1 MAFLK
6 FNNSKNIVAVNRKR
20 LKSLTYHGKTYQ
32 FDIDKGNDVQLT
44 IENPLCDC
52 DVHCYKIANNIIYD
66 FVKCP
71 EEVFLQYVTMIKGLG
86 VPEIPLNNNDTANFC
101 LVASGILSL
110 YTNFGKSGNAR
121 EFIMNSM
128 QTLNKLTKGQNELYL
143 MARTYE
149 DETGGTGEE
158 KIPACAF
165 MFYNL
170 ASKKQYD
177 TIKAQYSTQE
187 AWDEF
192 NNALAQAGLKK
203 VTDYNSYLEVL
214 DGIENKIVNGF
225 KDGSLTT
232 ENATTLL
239 SFVGFNETSFSLA
252 CQMAVKE
259 KHPDISSGDDSAFA
273 QYIPDSADLI
283 FDYVYSTVGL
293 SFVELSEADK
303 AFEKIE
309 KEDQSSDIVVSELM
323 NSNNLIDATYY
334 YNKKF
339 EKITSFVTRHIS
351 ENLISSD
358 IFFPQALG
366 EDNNVN
372 IKQLK
377 VDISNL
383 FQTPIDD
390 SKYSYVS
397 QYPILKIAYIK
408 DTTGNQAHNY
418 LYGCKDYNKMST
430 LVTLDIPENC
440 NKISIILVT
449 NDKPIDY
456 WIEDLGVTMFAEND
470 TTHTLPE
477 GTQVKDWAGYRTYKL
492 HDEYESRP
500 VCKFDGVYEGYI
512 DTSRNYKFAYQKYD
526 VNQTPSVSATCLAGD
541 TLITM
546 ADLSHKQLKDIH
558 VGDKVLTKVNGK
570 LESSEVVYCDSNL
583 TKTGMATRYTFR
595 SEFEER
601 HVDVIH
607 DHRFFNGKKCKH
619 ISRFQLGEKVMDRN
633 GNTFTLTDASPMMEM
648 RHFTLFTKNCECYF
662 ANDLEAG
669 NIFCNINPRF
679 LARFLQKCYLFFVR
693 IAERKHK

>member
-20 LKSLTYHGKTYQ
+20 LKSLTYNGKTYE
-32 FDIDKGNDVQLT
+32 FDIEKGNDVQLS

-52 DVHCYKIANNIIYD
+52 DVYCYKIANNIVYD
-66 FVKCP
+66 LVKCP
-71 EEVFLQYVTMIKGLG
+71 EEVFLQYFMMIKDLG
-86 VPEIPLNNNDTANFC
+86 VPEIPLYDNDMASFC
-101 LVASGILSL
+101 LVANGILSL
-110 YTNFGKSGNAR
+110 YTNFGKIDNAK

-128 QTLNKLTKGQNELYL
+128 QTLSKLTKGQNELYL
-143 MARTYE
+143 VARTYE
-149 DETGGTGEE
+149 DETWGTGEE

-177 TIKAQYSTQE
+177 TIKAQYSTPE

-192 NNALAQAGLKK
+192 NKALAQAGLKK

-214 DGIENKIVNGF
+214 DGIENKIVKGL
-225 KDGSLTT
+225 KDGSLSD
-232 ENATTLL
+232 EDAVNLL
-239 SFVGFNETSFSLA
+239 ALVGFNETSFIIA

-259 KHPDISSGDDSAFA
+259 KHPDLHSGDDSAVA
-273 QYIPDSADLI
+273 KYIPDSADLI

-293 SFVELSEADK
+293 SFVELPEAGK

-309 KEDQSSDIVVSELM
+309 KEDQSSDIVISDVMTSDD
-323 NSNNLIDATYY
+323 LIDATYY

-339 EKITSFVTRHIS
+339 EKITSFMTRHIS

-358 IFFPQALG
+358 IFFPQALE
-366 EDNNVN
+366 EDNNIN
-372 IKQLK
+372 IKRLK
-377 VDISNL
+377 IDISNL
-383 FQTPIDD
+383 FLTPVDD
-390 SKYSYVS
+390 IKYSYVTR
-397 QYPILKIAYIK
+397 YPILKIAYIK
-408 DTTGNQAHNY
+408 DTTGNQTHNY

-440 NKISIILVT
+440 NKISIILAT
-449 NDKPIDY
+449 NDKPIDC
-456 WIEDLGVTMFAEND
+456 WIEDLGVTMFAEDD
-470 TTHTLPE
+470 TTHTLPNDV
-477 GTQVKDWAGYRTYKL
+477 QVKDWAGYRTYKL
-492 HDEYESRP
+492 HDEYDQRQCNIVSI
-500 VCKFDGVYEGYI
+500 YEGYI
-512 DTSRNYKFAYQKYD
+512 DSSNNKVAYQKYD
-526 VNQTPSVSATCLAGD
+526 INTVPAIDATCLSGD

-570 LESSEVVYCDSNL
+570 LEPSEVVYCDSNL

-595 SEFEER
+595 NEFEER

-619 ISRFQLGEKVMDRN
+619 ISRFELGEKVMDRN

-648 RHFTLFTKNCECYF
+648 RHFTLFTKNCGCYF

-669 NIFCNINPRF
+669 NIFCNIKPRF
-679 LARFLQKCYLFFVR
+679 LARFLQKCYLLLVR